1 MNEESVKIREMLLK
15 CYGVD
20 IEEAKCHFSTQNYAY
35 IFPNHPYMIRVSKM
49 PKKTRKEILSELM
62 WVDDLKQFKQTICEP
77 SVSIGGKIL
86 EEFEIDG
93 VTYRASM
100 FRTARGNIQASTEM
114 TPMFF
119 ICVGE
124 LLGII
129 HHVSTDERENGMKF
143 QRKELKD
150 IFAQQKEKV
159 WEKLKP
165 EIQGRITAIET
176 QVNSLPQDLGIYGIC
191 HGDFQANN
199 FFVEANN
206 VWLFDF
212 DGCCYAN
219 YLYDVASFILSCF
232 LGGFGGGKEC
242 SKVIEEILHYLKIGY
257 ELNHK
262 CTDEYWEQLPLFI
275 SYRAAYT
282 ALMLAE
288 IETCGV
294 VSSLDEIKEFF
305 SFILLQDSIY
315 EGITKVISEGKSR
328 L

>member
-100 FRTARGNIQASTEM
+100 FRTARGNVQASTEM

-150 IFAQQKEKV
+150 I
-159 WEKLKP
+159 L
-165 EIQGRITAIET
+165 
-176 QVNSLPQDLGIYGIC
+176 
-191 HGDFQANN
+191 
-199 FFVEANN
+199 
-206 VWLFDF
+206 
-212 DGCCYAN
+212 
-219 YLYDVASFILSCF
+219 
-232 LGGFGGGKEC
+232 
-242 SKVIEEILHYLKIGY
+242 
-257 ELNHK
+257 
-262 CTDEYWEQLPLFI
+262 
-275 SYRAAYT
+275 
-282 ALMLAE
+282 
-288 IETCGV
+288 
-294 VSSLDEIKEFF
+294 
-305 SFILLQDSIY
+305 
-315 EGITKVISEGKSR
+315 
-328 L
+328 

>member
-150 IFAQQKEKV
+150 IFLHQKEKV

>member
-100 FRTARGNIQASTEM
+100 FRTARGNVQASTEM

-150 IFAQQKEKV
+150 IFSQQKEKV
-159 WEKLKP
+159 WGKLKP

-176 QVNSLPQDLGIYGIC
+176 QVNSLPQDLGIYGLC

-288 IETCGV
+288 IDTCGV

>member
-100 FRTARGNIQASTEM
+100 FRTARGNVQASTEM

-150 IFAQQKEKV
+150 IFSHQKEKV

-176 QVNSLPQDLGIYGIC
+176 QVNSLPQDLGIYGLC

-288 IETCGV
+288 IDTCGV

-315 EGITKVISEGKSR
+315 EGITKVISERKSR

>member
-1 MNEESVKIREMLLK
+1 MNEESAKIREMLLK

-49 PKKTRKEILSELM
+49 SKKTRKEILSELM

-77 SVSIGGKIL
+77 SVSIGGNIL

-100 FRTARGNIQASTEM
+100 FRTARGNVQASTEM

-150 IFAQQKEKV
+150 IFSHQKEKV

-176 QVNSLPQDLGIYGIC
+176 QVNSLPQDLGIYGLC

-288 IETCGV
+288 IDTCGV

>member
-100 FRTARGNIQASTEM
+100 FRTARGNVQASTEM

-150 IFAQQKEKV
+150 IFLHQKEKV

-242 SKVIEEILHYLKIGY
+242 SQVIEEILHYLKIGY

-288 IETCGV
+288 IDTCGV
-294 VSSLDEIKEFF
+294 VSGLDEIKEFF
-305 SFILLQDSIY
+305 SFILLQDNIY

>member
-150 IFAQQKEKV
+150 IFSHQKEKV

-176 QVNSLPQDLGIYGIC
+176 QVNSLPQDLGVYGLC

-282 ALMLAE
+282 ALMLEE
-288 IETCGV
+288 IDTCGV

>member
-49 PKKTRKEILSELM
+49 SKKTRKEILSELM

-77 SVSIGGKIL
+77 SVSIGGNIL

-100 FRTARGNIQASTEM
+100 FRTARGNVQASTEM

-150 IFAQQKEKV
+150 IFSHQKEKV

-176 QVNSLPQDLGIYGIC
+176 QVNSLPQDLGIYGLC

-288 IETCGV
+288 IDTCGV